1 MDMLHLIGFNFFIS
15 QIIRI
20 FVLLNQ
26 NNMKKSLLSLNIQ
39 HDYITLRTPNGNY
52 TTKWSG
58 AKASGK
64 MATHPTAFKNIDTY
78 VQTERKSRKLGDVML
93 SLTDPKILSSLWSE
107 WNESIEPN
115 LFLPTNQ
122 VVFKESSLFTK
133 RYPKGGIVKKVARK
147 TVYIHLLD
155 TNEIIGFDYQ
165 TLKKV

>member
-1 MDMLHLIGFNFFIS
+1 
-15 QIIRI
+15 
-20 FVLLNQ
+20 
-26 NNMKKSLLSLNIQ
+26 
-39 HDYITLRTPNGNY
+39 
-52 TTKWSG
+52 
-58 AKASGK
+58 